1 MRRGVSQAHYTFSSA
16 ANAHLSSKPAEQVS
30 RAHFKRRGRNAKKHS
45 TRFFVFPE
53 LVIRDPTAE
62 QRLQASTTVSR
73 LLKDLRVPTAGF
85 PIRFFLAPEQPVQDA
100 PASGMPAR
108 AVAIP
113 DFRTIQALA
122 KSGHASSTDT
132 LTTLISTADSLRTL
146 DALLSAG
153 HTSQPSDQARITA
166 AGFSR
171 VRGLINRAAAAAYTH
186 FPCNLH
192 GGLPHVAAS
201 ALLQGQPAEAA
212 TSGAAALLLQS
223 AHSLAQRRLLPALTD
238 PSLLAELTP
247 AELAG
252 TAGAIVRLQAAAD
265 TPLAP
270 EFWEHVHSAAQHG
283 LFTAQHMGA
292 PPLPRRTCTPHMP
305 LPSAVPAM
313 CCAHICRA
321 CSRPCGEPFCLP
333 VSGPCNDTMH
343 EPRALL
349 CL

>member
-1 MRRGVSQAHYTFSSA
+1 MRRGISKAHYTFSSA
-16 ANAHLSSKPAEQVS
+16 ANAYLSSKPADKVS

-62 QRLQASTTVSR
+62 HRLQASTTVSR

-85 PIRFFLAPEQPVQDA
+85 PIRFFLAPEQPVHNA
-100 PASGMPAR
+100 PASGKPAR

-153 HTSQPSDQARITA
+153 HMSQLSCQARTTA
-166 AGFSR
+166 AGFGRLQALVS
-171 VRGLINRAAAAAYTH
+171 RAAAAAYTH

-201 ALLQGQPAEAA
+201 ARLQGQPAQA
-212 TSGAAALLLQS
+212 TTAGAAALLLQS
-223 AHSLAQRRLLPALTD
+223 AHSLAQRRLLPALAD
-238 PSLLAELTP
+238 PSLLAALTP
-247 AELAG
+247 AELAA
-252 TAGAIVRLQAAAD
+252 TAEAIVRLQAAAD
-265 TPLAP
+265 APLAR
-270 EFWEHVHSAAQHG
+270 EFWEHVRCAAQDG

-292 PPLPRRTCTPHMP
+292 PPLPHCKCAVHM
-305 LPSAVPAM
+305 LVPSAVHAM
-313 CCAHICRA
+313 CGDHMCGA
-321 CSRPCGEPFCLP
+321 C
-333 VSGPCNDTMH
+333 SGPCQT
-343 EPRALL
+343 PRLHSMR
-349 CL
+349 